1 MPLIGLSPNAKR
13 KSASQVP
20 ERNGPDFGRDLANVA
35 AVGQL
40 LGRCPGSRS
49 GYPPYSERV
58 RTTLAVGRALTLL
71 PNSLITASSY
81 SGKVFTASFALTCTT
96 L

>member
-1 MPLIGLSPNAKR
+1 MKPR
-13 KSASQVP
+13 
-20 ERNGPDFGRDLANVA
+20 RNGVSVSFTA
-35 AVGQL
+35 
-40 LGRCPGSRS
+40 
-49 GYPPYSERV
+49 YPPYSERV

-71 PNSLITASSY
+71 PNSFMIASSY